1 MTVER
6 YSDSAS
12 AFVVLDS
19 DNMPVYKQLF
29 RAAKAKSKLKLRV
42 SVIQPPPKSTPRP
55 VTVEDAPEASA
66 AETYEP
72 TEIIPT
78 ESDASQSTSD
88 SATEMPT
95 PWTVPSSITLLSGVE
110 LPLRPASPVRPAAVE
125 TATVEQTAETPV
137 PESQP
142 ANFAQSA
149 PFDPQTV
156 YSSFQEYCDPAPAPA
171 PAPIPAQESS
181 LIITPAPFAVC
192 CNNCEKTVADV
203 HYHCQT
209 CDDGDFDL
217 CQTCVD
223 QAASCY
229 DENHW
234 LIKRTM
240 IDGQLVASST
250 EKIEPKAQAKKLEET
265 PVQEESI
272 PAPEGDEF
280 VVKTTHIE
288 NASVPSVPSICMPI
302 VAEPLDVMPAF
313 SPRVPFVDP
322 LGARWSCLGTMRT
335 CNCCV
340 QGMFTLKKLK
350 SSVRTCCANES
361 QNFPRPTSSTAR
373 PARISTS
380 AKDASPRMPTATTP
394 SMPLHLPLQVPSC
407 LATLPSRWE
416 LVATRLTTPFVM
428 AATSTS
434 LASATSA

>member
-1 MTVER
+1 MIIER

-19 DNMPVYKQLF
+19 SNMPVYKQLY

-42 SVIQPPPKSTPRP
+42 SVIPPQPKTSPRP

-66 AETYEP
+66 PETYEP
-72 TEIIPT
+72 TEKITPT
-78 ESDASQSTSD
+78 ESDASPSTSD

-95 PWTVPSSITLLSGVE
+95 LSTAPSSITLLSGVE
-110 LPLRPASPVRPAAVE
+110 LPLRPASPARPAPVE
-125 TATVEQTAETPV
+125 TTAEETAETPV

-156 YSSFQEYCDPAPAPA
+156 YSSFQEYSDPVPAPAPA
-171 PAPIPAQESS
+171 PVSAPESS

-217 CQTCVD
+217 CQACVD
-223 QAASCY
+223 QAVSCY

-250 EKIEPKAQAKKLEET
+250 EKIEPKAQAKKQEET
-265 PVQEESI
+265 PVQEESL
-272 PAPEGDEF
+272 PTPERDEYA
-280 VVKTTHIE
+280 VETTHIE
-288 NASVPSVPSICMPI
+288 NAPEPTVCMPF
-302 VAEPLDVMPAF
+302 VSEPLRTIDVAPAF
-313 SPRVPFVDP
+313 SSRVPFVDP
-322 LGARWSCLGTMRT
+322 VGARWSCLGNMRT

-340 QGMFTLKKLK
+340 QGMCIIT
-350 SSVRTCCANES
+350 N
-361 QNFPRPTSSTAR
+361 
-373 PARISTS
+373 
-380 AKDASPRMPTATTP
+380 
-394 SMPLHLPLQVPSC
+394 
-407 LATLPSRWE
+407 
-416 LVATRLTTPFVM
+416 
-428 AATSTS
+428 
-434 LASATSA
+434 

>member
-1 MTVER
+1 MIVER

-19 DNMPVYKQLF
+19 NNVPVYKQLY

-42 SVIQPPPKSTPRP
+42 SVIQPQPRTAPRP

-72 TEIIPT
+72 TEKITPT

-88 SATEMPT
+88 SATEVPT
-95 PWTVPSSITLLSGVE
+95 PSTAPSSITLLSGVE
-110 LPLRPASPVRPAAVE
+110 LPLRTASPARPEAVE
-125 TATVEQTAETPV
+125 TAEVEETAETPV

-142 ANFAQSA
+142 AANFAQSA

-156 YSSFQEYCDPAPAPA
+156 YSSFQEYCDPASEPSHVIA
-171 PAPIPAQESS
+171 
-181 LIITPAPFAVC
+181 PAPFAVC

-217 CQTCVD
+217 CQACVD
-223 QAASCY
+223 QAVSCY

-240 IDGQLVASST
+240 VDGQLVASST
-250 EKIEPKAQAKKLEET
+250 EKIEPKAQAKKQEEI

-272 PAPEGDEF
+272 PTPERDECAVETTHVENAPE
-280 VVKTTHIE
+280 
-288 NASVPSVPSICMPI
+288 PSICKPI
-302 VAEPLDVMPAF
+302 VTEPLRAIDVAPAF

-322 LGARWSCLGTMRT
+322 VGARWSCLGNMRT

-340 QGMFTLKKLK
+340 QGMFTPINSFV
-350 SSVRTCCANES
+350 SSEPLELMNLRT
-361 QNFPRPTSSTAR
+361 
-373 PARISTS
+373 
-380 AKDASPRMPTATTP
+380 
-394 SMPLHLPLQVPSC
+394 
-407 LATLPSRWE
+407 SRG
-416 LVATRLTTPFVM
+416 
-428 AATSTS
+428 
-434 LASATSA
+434 

>member
-1 MTVER
+1 MIVER

-19 DNMPVYKQLF
+19 NNLPVYKQLY

-42 SVIQPPPKSTPRP
+42 SVIQPQPKTTPKP
-55 VTVEDAPEASA
+55 VTVEDAPEATA

-72 TEIIPT
+72 TDKITPT

-95 PWTVPSSITLLSGVE
+95 PSTVPSSITLLSGVE
-110 LPLRPASPVRPAAVE
+110 LPLRTVSPARPEVVE
-125 TATVEQTAETPV
+125 TTKVEETAETPV

-156 YSSFQEYCDPAPAPA
+156 YSSFQEYCDPAPAPE
-171 PAPIPAQESS
+171 PSH
-181 LIITPAPFAVC
+181 IITPAPFAVC

-217 CQTCVD
+217 CQACVD
-223 QAASCY
+223 HAVSCY

-240 IDGQLVASST
+240 VDGQLVASST
-250 EKIEPKAQAKKLEET
+250 EKIEPKSKSKKQEET

-272 PAPEGDEF
+272 PVPERDEYA
-280 VVKTTHIE
+280 VETTHIE
-288 NASVPSVPSICMPI
+288 NAPEPSICKPI
-302 VAEPLDVMPAF
+302 VTEPLRTIDVAPAF

-322 LGARWSCLGTMRT
+322 VGARWSCLGNMRT

-340 QGMFTLKKLK
+340 QGMSTPRN
-350 SSVRTCCANES
+350 SS
-361 QNFPRPTSSTAR
+361 
-373 PARISTS
+373 
-380 AKDASPRMPTATTP
+380 SPRT
-394 SMPLHLPLQVPSC
+394 H
-407 LATLPSRWE
+407 
-416 LVATRLTTPFVM
+416 
-428 AATSTS
+428 
-434 LASATSA
+434 